1 MTTLG
6 HTLPVAA
13 TDETERQNFATLLQ
27 NPYSLSF
34 APREFHFLKKCKK
47 TLMDIAVILV
57 IKQKGLAKPDWE
69 KNVRGFSD
77 TVLSFAK
84 SCTVI

>member
-1 MTTLG
+1 
-6 HTLPVAA
+6 
-13 TDETERQNFATLLQ
+13 
-27 NPYSLSF
+27 
-34 APREFHFLKKCKK
+34 
-47 TLMDIAVILV
+47 MDIAVILV
-57 IKQKGLAKPDWE
+57 IKQKGLAKPDRE